1 MKAILQRQVFLLF
14 CFLFSIF
21 TNVEAQSTYT
31 IGSTEYYY
39 NSYYST
45 TGRPMVKRSE
55 ANKRKFL
62 AKLGYKKVPRGYE
75 IDHIIPL
82 SEGGSDDPSNMQLLT
97 KEAHER
103 KTARER
109 ASRWRSTSTSRPYF
123 SKPTYST
130 GTRKSQKIIHTGPKG
145 GRYYYNSKGKK
156 TYVGR

>member
-1 MKAILQRQVFLLF
+1 MTKNIYRYFLFLICFFLLQ
-14 CFLFSIF
+14 
-21 TNVEAQSTYT
+21 TGPAHTQSTYT

-39 NSYYST
+39 NSYYTT

-109 ASRWRSTSTSRPYF
+109 AARWRSTSTSRPYF

-130 GTRKSQKIIHTGPKG
+130 RIRKTQKILYTGPKG

-156 TYVGR
+156 VYVGR

>member
-1 MKAILQRQVFLLF
+1 
-14 CFLFSIF
+14 
-21 TNVEAQSTYT
+21 
-31 IGSTEYYY
+31 
-39 NSYYST
+39 
-45 TGRPMVKRSE
+45 MVKRSE
-55 ANKRKFL
+55 VNKRKFL
-62 AKLGYKKVPRGYE
+62 AKLGYKKVTRGYE

-123 SKPTYST
+123 SKPTYSI
-130 GTRKSQKIIHTGPKG
+130 GTRRTTNKIIHTGPRG
-145 GRYYYNSKGKK
+145 GRYYFNGKGKK

>member
-1 MKAILQRQVFLLF
+1 MTKNIYRYFLLLI
-14 CFLFSIF
+14 CFFLMHTGPVQS
-21 TNVEAQSTYT
+21 QSTYT

-55 ANKRKFL
+55 ANKRIFL

-97 KEAHER
+97 KEAHDR

-123 SKPTYST
+123 SKPSYST

-156 TYVGR
+156 VYVGR